1 MKVLI
6 IEDEI
11 PAAKRLRKLI
21 SQYCPEAKVMDVVD
35 SVEGATQWL
44 DTFEKPDLIFM
55 DIQLSDGLSFDIF
68 NQTEVISPVIF
79 TTAYD
84 QYALKAFKVNSVD
97 YLLKPIDPEELQSA
111 FAKFRNLHQQAQE
124 YDRTAIQNLISSIT
138 QKGYKER
145 FLVKVGQQ
153 LNYVQTKEI
162 AYFYSEEGL
171 VYAMT
176 NTNRRHVLDY
186 TLEQL
191 QDVLDPKIFFRINRK
206 IIVSVEAIHKIHT
219 YFNSRLKLE
228 LLPRTELEAI
238 VSRERVGDFKS
249 WLDN

>member
-1 MKVLI
+1 MNVLLV
-6 IEDEI
+6 EDEI
-11 PAAKRLRKLI
+11 PAAKRLRNLI
-21 SQYCPEAKVMDVVD
+21 NQHCPEAIIMDVVD

-44 DTFEKPDLIFM
+44 NTFEKPDLIFM

-68 NQTEVISPVIF
+68 NQTEVVSPVIF

-111 FAKFRNLHQQAQE
+111 FQKYRNLHQQSQE
-124 YDRTAIQNLISSIT
+124 YDRTTIQKLITSIT

-162 AYFYSEEGL
+162 AYFYSDEGL

-176 NTNRRHVLDY
+176 ISNRRHVLDY

-191 QDVLDPKIFFRINRK
+191 SDVIDPKNFFRINRK
-206 IIVSVEAIHKIHT
+206 IVVSIEAIHKIHT

-228 LLPRTELEAI
+228 LLPRTDLEAI
-238 VSRERVGDFKS
+238 VSRERVGDFKQ

>member
-11 PAAKRLRKLI
+11 PAAKRLRNLI
-21 SQYCPEAKVMDVVD
+21 TQHCPEAAVMDVVD
-35 SVEGATQWL
+35 SVEGAVQWL
-44 DTFEKPDLIFM
+44 NTFECPELIFM

-68 NQTEVISPVIF
+68 NQTEVVSPVIF

-97 YLLKPIDPEELQSA
+97 YLLKPIDPKELECA
-111 FAKFRNLHQQAQE
+111 FEKFKNLHQQSQE
-124 YDRTAIQNLISSIT
+124 YDRTAIQSLISSIT
-138 QKGYKER
+138 QKEYKER

-153 LNYVQTKEI
+153 LNYLQVKEI
-162 AYFYSEEGL
+162 AYFYSDDGL
-171 VYAMT
+171 VYALT
-176 NTNRRHVLDY
+176 NANRRHVLDY

-191 QDVLDPKIFFRINRK
+191 HDVLDPKHFFRINRK
-206 IIVSVEAIHKIHT
+206 IVIHIDAIHKIHT

-228 LLPRTELEAI
+228 LVPRTDFEAI

>member
-6 IEDEI
+6 VEDEL
-11 PAAKRLRKLI
+11 PAAKRLRKLVNEF
-21 SQYCPEAKVMDVVD
+21 CPEAIIMDVVD

-44 DTFEKPDLIFM
+44 NTFEKPELIFM

-68 NQTEVISPVIF
+68 NQTEVVSPVIF

-97 YLLKPIDPEELQSA
+97 YLLKPIDPEELKIA
-111 FAKFRNLHQQAQE
+111 FQKFRNLHQQSQE
-124 YDRTAIQNLISSIT
+124 YDRTAIQNLITSIT
-138 QKGYKER
+138 KKEYKER

-162 AYFYSEEGL
+162 AYFYSDEGL

-176 NTNRRHVLDY
+176 TSNRRHVLDY

-191 QDVLDPKIFFRINRK
+191 SDVLDPKDFFRINRK
-206 IIVSVEAIHKIHT
+206 IIVRVEAIQKIHT

-228 LLPRTELEAI
+228 ILPRTDLEVI
-238 VSRERVGDFKS
+238 VSRERVSDFKA

>member
-11 PAAKRLRKLI
+11 PAAKRLRKLVTEQF
-21 SQYCPEAKVMDVVD
+21 SGAKILDMID
-35 SVEGATQWL
+35 SVEGAIQWL
-44 DTFEKPDLIFM
+44 NTFEKPDLIFM

-68 NQTEVISPVIF
+68 NHTEVTSPVIF

-84 QYALKAFKVNSVD
+84 QYAIKAFKVNAVD
-97 YLLKPIDPEELQSA
+97 YLLKPIDPQELEVSMK
-111 FAKFRNLHQQAQE
+111 KFQDLHQYAHS
-124 YDRTAIQNLISSIT
+124 YDQTAIKELISTIT
-138 QKGYKER
+138 QKDFKTR

-153 LNYVQTKEI
+153 LSYVQTKEI
-162 AYFYSEEGL
+162 SYFYSDEGL
-171 VYAMT
+171 VYALT
-176 NTNRRHVLDY
+176 DKNRRHILDY

-191 QDVLDPKIFFRINRK
+191 NELLDSKRFFRINRK
-206 IIVSVEAIHKIHT
+206 IIISIDAIHKIHT

-228 LLPRTELEAI
+228 LMPRTELDAI
-238 VSRERVGDFKS
+238 VSRERVNDFKA

>member
-1 MKVLI
+1 MNVLI

-21 SQYCPEAKVMDVVD
+21 GEHCPEAKVMDVVD
-35 SVEGATQWL
+35 SVEGAAQWL
-44 DTFEKPDLIFM
+44 NTFEKPDLIFM

-68 NQTEVISPVIF
+68 NQTEVVSPVIF

-97 YLLKPIDPEELQSA
+97 YLLKPIDPNELENA
-111 FAKFRNLHQQAQE
+111 FQKFRNLHQQSQE
-124 YDRTAIQNLISSIT
+124 YDRTAIRNLITSIT

-145 FLVKVGQQ
+145 FLVKIGQQ

-162 AYFYSEEGL
+162 AYFYSDEGL

-176 NTNRRHVLDY
+176 NANRRHVLDY

-191 QDVLDPKIFFRINRK
+191 SDVIDPKNFFRINRK
-206 IIVSVEAIHKIHT
+206 IIVGVDAIHKIHT

-228 LLPRTELEAI
+228 LLPRTDLEVI

>member
-6 IEDEI
+6 IEDEL
-11 PAAKRLRKLI
+11 PAAKRLRNLVAEH
-21 SQYCPEAKVMDVVD
+21 CPDATVMDVVD

-44 DTFEKPDLIFM
+44 NTFEKPDLIFM

-97 YLLKPIDPEELQSA
+97 YLLKPIDPKELESA
-111 FAKFRNLHQQAQE
+111 FEKFRNLHQQSQE

-138 QKGYKER
+138 QKEYKER

-153 LNYVQTKEI
+153 LSYVQAKEI
-162 AYFYSEEGL
+162 AYFYSDEGL

-176 NTNRRHVLDY
+176 TSNRRHVLDY

-191 QDVLDPKIFFRINRK
+191 NDVLDPKNFFRINRK
-206 IIVSVEAIHKIHT
+206 IIIHIDSIHKIHT

-228 LLPRTELEAI
+228 LLPRTDLEAI

>member
-6 IEDEI
+6 VEDEI
-11 PAAKRLRKLI
+11 PAAKRLRKLV
-21 SQYCPEAKVMDVVD
+21 SQYCPEATVMDVVD

-44 DTFEKPDLIFM
+44 NTFEKPDLIFM

-68 NQTEVISPVIF
+68 NQTEVVSPVIF

-97 YLLKPIDPEELQSA
+97 YLLKPIDPEELKVA
-111 FAKFRNLHQQAQE
+111 FQKFRNLHQQSQE
-124 YDRTAIQNLISSIT
+124 YDRTAIQNLITSIT

-153 LNYVQTKEI
+153 LNYIQTKDI
-162 AYFYSEEGL
+162 AYFYSDEGL

-176 NTNRRHVLDY
+176 ISNRRHVLDY

-191 QDVLDPKIFFRINRK
+191 MDVLDPKNFFRINRK
-206 IIVSVEAIHKIHT
+206 IVVSIDSIHKIHT

-228 LLPRTELEAI
+228 LLPRTDLEGI
-238 VSRERVGDFKS
+238 VSRERVGDFKA